1 MDDGLR
7 VECWDEQRA
16 KSCCDRFGFSL
27 DHHGNFWSRLITLI
41 VIVSRLRL
49 ASNDGEAGH
58 WQPDKMGDYLVN
70 GTTNGRVFYR

>member
-1 MDDGLR
+1 MSRGQSRVVTGL
-7 VECWDEQRA
+7 D
-16 KSCCDRFGFSL
+16 
-27 DHHGNFWSRLITLI
+27 SRLIMVI

-49 ASNDGEAGH
+49 ASNDDEAGH

>member
-27 DHHGNFWSRLITLI
+27 DHGNFFSRLITLI
-41 VIVSRLRL
+41 VIVSRV
-49 ASNDGEAGH
+49 AKSNLNSTDAYFAT
-58 WQPDKMGDYLVN
+58 KN
-70 GTTNGRVFYR
+70 

>member
-27 DHHGNFWSRLITLI
+27 DHGNFFSRLITLI